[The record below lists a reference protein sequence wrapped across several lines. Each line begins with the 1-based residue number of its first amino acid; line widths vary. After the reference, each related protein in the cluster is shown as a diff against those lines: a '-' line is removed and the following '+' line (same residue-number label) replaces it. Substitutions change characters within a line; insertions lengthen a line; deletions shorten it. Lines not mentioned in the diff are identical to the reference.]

1 MTDNTARDRFL
12 TQSLT
17 GETPKTAL
25 HRFRAAYE
33 NRYTWDSDFPG
44 YTTKLELKQGD
55 ETYTGEIKVNSD
67 LSVAVSGIE
76 DEKVTESV
84 YNHMRDVITHRKR
97 NTFEKAHG
105 KNTFTL
111 GEEDSTGAVEIL
123 VKGDSMG
130 SNYKIRGTEIC
141 QVSRVMGPMSFVIN
155 TNESLDTG
163 EGYISTGYNAIFRD
177 AKTNDLK
184 ARREFD
190 EGYEKL
196 GKYYVPK
203 YQAIESIDPNSDKIT
218 TEFIFSETKLLE
230 PSAVV

>member
-1 MTDNTARDRFL
+1 MTDNNTA
-12 TQSLT
+12 QQ
-17 GETPKTAL
+17 
-25 HRFRAAYE
+25 RFRAAYD

-55 ETYTGEIKVNSD
+55 EIYKADIKVNRD
-67 LSVAVSGIE
+67 LSVEISGIE

-97 NTFEKAHG
+97 NTFENAHG
-105 KNTFTL
+105 KSTFTL
-111 GEEDSTGAVEIL
+111 GEEDNTGAVEIL

-141 QVSRVMGPMSFVIN
+141 QVSRVMGPMAFVIN

-177 AKTNDLK
+177 SKTNDLK
-184 ARREFD
+184 AKREFN
-190 EGYEKL
+190 ESYEKL
-196 GKYYVPK
+196 GKYYLPK
-203 YQAIESIDPNSDKIT
+203 HQAIESIDPNLEKIT
-218 TEFIFSETKLLE
+218 TEFIFSQTKLLE
-230 PSAVV
+230 PAAVV